1 MILLYHIVIDL
12 SRVIYQLHTM
22 KTGMENVI
30 LTQSKIHISLSAT
43 GLLINFRSEI
53 RPIQSEMQGPN
64 RK

>member
-1 MILLYHIVIDL
+1 
-12 SRVIYQLHTM
+12 M

-30 LTQSKIHISLSAT
+30 LTQSKIHISRSAT